1 VAQGE
6 APQGSLLRVR
16 FAETEL
22 TGFRAAGVSTLW
34 FRPLLQTET
43 LPAVNRVDWFGP
55 STPVEV
61 VTSTIEW
68 SDGSLDI
75 RLNAAVPGIA
85 PGTWLRLSTVPGVLL
100 ACLEEVNGVRL
111 RTSKVWW
118 RVQQSAA
125 SAAIAG
131 LTAQTSAVEV
141 NLTAA
146 VGEDERRQLQRLGL
160 TPDHPRYLGALPDDL
175 DVFRYGAAAESPRFP
190 LACSSDQNFIPLGV
204 LNPADERFSQVALPS
219 GLTRLQRDG
228 LASFGAG
235 VFLDPTLRGY
245 GVSTL
250 LDAAFHLQYQVE
262 DPAPLRGLHALLPVE
277 EISLASMPDAVHR
290 PWITV
295 PPSDAMPEAPVLA
308 PVFVAGGVQLDWS
321 SVPGAA
327 AYELQS
333 SLDPAFDSKL
343 WQRSLTATHDEDVA
357 EDPVCGADR
366 WYRVRGVGNWGI
378 TPWSNTEAAPR
389 GRGAYEECD
398 RRLPTAPLLSDP
410 VIGER
415 VELRWEHPGNGEFE
429 LQASSEP
436 DFVGA
441 ATLYTGPLKAFSF
454 WQEPGVGEYFRVR
467 ASGGPWSNTTAALPQ
482 GDSSTVVQA
491 AARDGEEPAA
501 ELATLEQLHASLL
514 IFCAA
519 RSDVFG
525 LLSLPGHFRE
535 RSARQMRDRLVS
547 SPSLA
552 GEERTL
558 SFGALYHPWIVAR
571 DGDLRTLPP
580 DGAAAGI
587 MAGRALAGGAWLAPA
602 NRVFAGALAVEPN
615 GIDPALRYGERF
627 NVVEQTPAG
636 FLVLN
641 SDTLSTDSEL
651 RTIGTRRLIILL
663 RRLALREGNRLV
675 FEPNDARL
683 ARRIER
689 QFEEVMTFLY
699 ARRAF
704 IGATHEQ
711 AFRVIVRASAD
722 DRDNGRLFIELR
734 FAPAEPMAFLT
745 VRMVEAGGTWVVMEG
760 N

>member
-1 VAQGE
+1 
-6 APQGSLLRVR
+6 
-16 FAETEL
+16 
-22 TGFRAAGVSTLW
+22 
-34 FRPLLQTET
+34 
-43 LPAVNRVDWFGP
+43 
-55 STPVEV
+55 
-61 VTSTIEW
+61 
-68 SDGSLDI
+68 
-75 RLNAAVPGIA
+75 
-85 PGTWLRLSTVPGVLL
+85 
-100 ACLEEVNGVRL
+100 
-111 RTSKVWW
+111 
-118 RVQQSAA
+118 
-125 SAAIAG
+125 
-131 LTAQTSAVEV
+131 
-141 NLTAA
+141 
-146 VGEDERRQLQRLGL
+146 
-160 TPDHPRYLGALPDDL
+160 
-175 DVFRYGAAAESPRFP
+175 
-190 LACSSDQNFIPLGV
+190 
-204 LNPADERFSQVALPS
+204 
-219 GLTRLQRDG
+219 
-228 LASFGAG
+228 
-235 VFLDPTLRGY
+235 
-245 GVSTL
+245 
-250 LDAAFHLQYQVE
+250 
-262 DPAPLRGLHALLPVE
+262 
-277 EISLASMPDAVHR
+277 
-290 PWITV
+290 
-295 PPSDAMPEAPVLA
+295 
-308 PVFVAGGVQLDWS
+308 
-321 SVPGAA
+321 
-327 AYELQS
+327 
-333 SLDPAFDSKL
+333 
-343 WQRSLTATHDEDVA
+343 
-357 EDPVCGADR
+357 
-366 WYRVRGVGNWGI
+366 
-378 TPWSNTEAAPR
+378 
-389 GRGAYEECD
+389 
-398 RRLPTAPLLSDP
+398 
-410 VIGER
+410 
-415 VELRWEHPGNGEFE
+415 
-429 LQASSEP
+429 
-436 DFVGA
+436 
-441 ATLYTGPLKAFSF
+441 
-454 WQEPGVGEYFRVR
+454 
-467 ASGGPWSNTTAALPQ
+467 
-482 GDSSTVVQA
+482 VVQA

-501 ELATLEQLHASLL
+501 QLATLEQLHASLL

-627 NVVEQTPAG
+627 NVVEQTPSG

-734 FAPAEPMAFLT
+734 FAPAEPMVFLT